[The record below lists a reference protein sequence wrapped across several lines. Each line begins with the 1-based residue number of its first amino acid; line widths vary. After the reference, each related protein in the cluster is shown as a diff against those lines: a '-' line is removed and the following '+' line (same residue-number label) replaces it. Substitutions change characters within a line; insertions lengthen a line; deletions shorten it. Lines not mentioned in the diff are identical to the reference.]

1 MNELNGDVLFQK
13 SSGSERI
20 GEDKF
25 EVKQEYV
32 TLISKPGGILVIN
45 IKAPKVESIGI
56 HGFFEG
62 LTDMEPITMNIANTG
77 DIKCYFKG
85 ISPVVMDEE
94 EESVQKFSVTFQE
107 LHDEI

>member
-1 MNELNGDVLFQK
+1 MNELDGDILFQK
-13 SSGSERI
+13 SSGSKRI

-32 TLISKPGGILVIN
+32 TLISKPGGVLVMN
-45 IKAPKVESIGI
+45 IKAPEAESMSI

-85 ISPVVMDEE
+85 ISPVMMDEE
-94 EESVQKFSVTFQE
+94 GESIQKFSVTFQE